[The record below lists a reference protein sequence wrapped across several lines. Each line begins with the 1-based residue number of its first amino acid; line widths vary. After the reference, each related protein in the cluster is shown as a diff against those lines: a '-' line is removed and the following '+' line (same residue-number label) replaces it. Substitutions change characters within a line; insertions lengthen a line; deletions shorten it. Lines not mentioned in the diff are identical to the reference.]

1 MSLRPEFALG
11 SSEFNDFLYALIGEE
26 KNGTEL
32 TVISALAR
40 LDLDPWGEAARL
52 SGLDKEAA
60 TVSLTAAIDSL
71 TDGNWQMSDTRSIAI
86 RLIEH
91 LPRHL
96 APSAK
101 SSVNNNAENKAPM
114 PQAQKWLLGAG
125 LALAAVLALSHLAG
139 D

>member
-1 MSLRPEFALG
+1 
-11 SSEFNDFLYALIGEE
+11 
-26 KNGTEL
+26 
-32 TVISALAR
+32 
-40 LDLDPWGEAARL
+40 
-52 SGLDKEAA
+52 
-60 TVSLTAAIDSL
+60 VSLTAAIDSL

-101 SSVNNNAENKAPM
+101 SCVNNNAENKAPM